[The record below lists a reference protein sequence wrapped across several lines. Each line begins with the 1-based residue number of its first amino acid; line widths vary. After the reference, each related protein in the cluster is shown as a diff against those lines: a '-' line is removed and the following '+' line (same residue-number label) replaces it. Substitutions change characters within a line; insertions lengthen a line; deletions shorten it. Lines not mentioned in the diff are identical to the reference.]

1 VSCAEGTRIG
11 KVEVPRHDPGQADM
25 SCIPVQVT
33 AVNDKGKK
41 GQRLFPDGGQ
51 REGVIFSVTRCRYL
65 SEDTVQGTMSPFLV
79 RAQPFMYNQH
89 PFFGLVL
96 MLGIWIVQLIIGYL
110 IFRDAQDKKMAAPLW
125 TILAIIPV
133 FGYFAAVL
141 YLIIRE
147 LLQPKGTGKLPID
160 ILKERFARGEISSEE
175 FEKGKSVLQT

>member
-1 VSCAEGTRIG
+1 
-11 KVEVPRHDPGQADM
+11 
-25 SCIPVQVT
+25 
-33 AVNDKGKK
+33 
-41 GQRLFPDGGQ
+41 
-51 REGVIFSVTRCRYL
+51 
-65 SEDTVQGTMSPFLV
+65 
-79 RAQPFMYNQH
+79 MYNQH